1 MDVSNE
7 EDLQQLE
14 VQCRGACAAIQQLVL
29 HFGDQVFLRIPKL
42 EELSFRALQSPG
54 VDRIPDIFLV
64 SHWQICV
71 TWFRDVVCHWWK
83 RLLYYS
89 AWVRLKFPH
98 YGKLYKL
105 IFFLLFSLYYGRL
118 TLIILGWVK

>member
-1 MDVSNE
+1 MGGGGLVTTDKQLLHLNSTPMDVSNE

-71 TWFRDVVCHWWK
+71 TR
-83 RLLYYS
+83 
-89 AWVRLKFPH
+89 
-98 YGKLYKL
+98 
-105 IFFLLFSLYYGRL
+105 
-118 TLIILGWVK
+118 